1 MRRSRLLHNVE
12 IKIAEA
18 RLAKKG
24 TYRRIY
30 VGFVRPLANILVR
43 HIEFVRSLA
52 LSVVRQT
59 RSICILRIILMS
71 LCSNVLMS

>member
-30 VGFVRPLANILVR
+30 VGFVRPIANILVRR

-59 RSICILRIILMS
+59 RSNCIL
-71 LCSNVLMS
+71 